1 MLCLTH
7 EAGSDICVGASVKA
21 RCRSRRNL
29 ARVLRHSGYTAIK
42 DQEVCKQIEIE
53 KRHPKK
59 GRHLAVPPLHL
70 RVLQDTYKT

>member
-21 RCRSRRNL
+21 RCRSRQNL
-29 ARVLRHSGYTAIK
+29 AVEMGFWGYTATK

-53 KRHPKK
+53 LAED
-59 GRHLAVPPLHL
+59 HLVRWRFQFA
-70 RVLQDTYKT
+70 

>member
-21 RCRSRRNL
+21 CCSSRRNL

-42 DQEVCKQIEIE
+42 DQEVRRQIEIE
-53 KRHPKK
+53 LAED
-59 GRHLAVPPLHL
+59 HLVRWRFQFA
-70 RVLQDTYKT
+70 